1 MFIINVAEWCV
12 EAMVLGLAFLFF
24 AIGSFIFL
32 MLISVVKTALERI
45 SFQYWINKF
54 KDFIRRIT
62 TGDNNE

>member
-32 MLISVVKTALERI
+32 MLLSIIK
-45 SFQYWINKF
+45 QWIDN
-54 KDFIRRIT
+54 II
-62 TGDNNE
+62 TGDNNG